1 MTDKQQGARVRML
14 PFPRT
19 RWAIIGFVAGVFTW
33 SFAGGGRQHRIDD
46 DGKSPGTD
54 TGGAVGAFDSTL
66 SRLSQGIQDTTS
78 SVRGRISDVQNS
90 AQNMNLSASVK
101 DRLSREKSI
110 DDDRIEVE
118 IKDKGTVVLK
128 GQVPDASAKETAV
141 NVARDTEGVLR
152 VEDRLS
158 IPPATR
164 VFASTADES
173 PATTRS
179 KRTR

>member
-1 MTDKQQGARVRML
+1 MSNQEQGVRVRTL
-14 PFPRT
+14 PFPKT

-33 SFAGGGRQHRIDD
+33 SFAGGGRQHRIED
-46 DGKSPGTD
+46 DGKSLGTG
-54 TGGAVGAFDSTL
+54 TEGAVGAFDSTIG
-66 SRLSQGIQDTTS
+66 RLSQGIQDTTS

-90 AQNMNLSASVK
+90 AQNMNLGARVK
-101 DRLSREKSI
+101 DRLSRGKSI

-128 GQVPDASAKETAV
+128 GQVPDANAKETAV
-141 NVARDTEGVLR
+141 NVARETEGVLR
-152 VEDRLS
+152 VEDGLS

-164 VFASTADES
+164 VFASDPGES
-173 PATTRS
+173 PPTTRS